1 MLERS
6 NTERVLCP
14 EISIATLSG
23 TPARTRFLT
32 AVLRWSWNSLSTPA
46 FRQAAVHPAR
56 IPQIGLPRYVNT
68 HSPLRSSL
76 SRAESASEAIGMT
89 LPHGITNKSLVLGGN
104 TLSTANLD
112 YQNISAKANQVY
124 DDFLTKELAYDLG
137 VDVRLLRDQLR
148 SLF

>member
-1 MLERS
+1 
-6 NTERVLCP
+6 
-14 EISIATLSG
+14 
-23 TPARTRFLT
+23 
-32 AVLRWSWNSLSTPA
+32 
-46 FRQAAVHPAR
+46 
-56 IPQIGLPRYVNT
+56 
-68 HSPLRSSL
+68 
-76 SRAESASEAIGMT
+76 MT

>member
-1 MLERS
+1 
-6 NTERVLCP
+6 
-14 EISIATLSG
+14 
-23 TPARTRFLT
+23 
-32 AVLRWSWNSLSTPA
+32 
-46 FRQAAVHPAR
+46 
-56 IPQIGLPRYVNT
+56 
-68 HSPLRSSL
+68 
-76 SRAESASEAIGMT
+76 MT
-89 LPHGITNKSLVLGGN
+89 LPHGIINKSLVMGGN